1 MGRTKGVQNKQTSLP
16 HYSSLSTEERLK
28 FIANLIVDRIEVDQ
42 QGGKAI
48 LKILEGKRYAK
59 QS

>member
-1 MGRTKGVQNKQTSLP
+1 MGRTKGAQNKQTSLP

-28 FIANLIVDRIEVDQ
+28 FIANLIVDRIEADQ
-42 QGGKAI
+42 QSDKRILKGIEGKA
-48 LKILEGKRYAK
+48 YAK